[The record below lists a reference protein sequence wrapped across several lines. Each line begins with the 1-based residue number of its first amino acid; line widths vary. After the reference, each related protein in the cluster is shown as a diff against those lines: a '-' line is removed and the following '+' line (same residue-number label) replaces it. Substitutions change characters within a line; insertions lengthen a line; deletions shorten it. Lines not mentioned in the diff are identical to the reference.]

1 MFRELTV
8 RIPLVGGLPCGGC
21 YLREEGPMPFY
32 APHSRPQQAE
42 ALLAAFLQGDGLPLD
57 DVLTPDDVVS
67 AFADAGVDSHGSATA
82 LFTPL
87 RTLWAFLDQLLH
99 SDRSC
104 RAAVL
109 RVMVLCVA
117 LSRPAPA
124 TDTAAYCRARAR
136 LPSAALRRL
145 ATQLGQRLESR
156 APKEW
161 LWQGHSVK
169 LADGSTSSIPDT
181 PANQETFPPRRSRRG
196 LSYPLIRWV

>member
-42 ALLAAFLQGDGLPLD
+42 ALPAAFLQGDGLPLD
-57 DVLTPDDVVS
+57 DVLTPDDVVT
-67 AFADAGVDSHGSATA
+67 AFADAGVDCHGPATA
-82 LFTPL
+82 LFPPL
-87 RTLWAFLDQLLH
+87 RTLWAFLGQLLH

-117 LSRPAPA
+117 LSRPPPA

-145 ATQLGQRLESR
+145 ATQLGERLEGR
-156 APKEW
+156 APGGGR
-161 LWQGHSVK
+161 WQDPHVK
-169 LADGSTSSIPDT
+169 LLDGSTSQVPDP
-181 PANQETFPPRRSRRG
+181 PANREASPPRRARRG
-196 LSYPLIRWV
+196 ISYPL